1 MEQVQPYVEGMERK
15 AAAQRNADAAGAFNE
30 ANISD
35 AEGKPDAGCQPELA
49 AAEAGITSEE
59 APQSG
64 TALQAVETPQP
75 EMTMNEI
82 ERVMANMMSV
92 LKDKNATADALHKR
106 FSRRTD
112 MTVDHCI
119 PFSSDRKYSGVA
131 FKEKGTYLMGAA
143 QFPFPGR
150 KRRPDP
156 PVRCIWKRR
165 PACSGTGPQPEPES
179 GE

>member
-1 MEQVQPYVEGMERK
+1 MSKTYYLTT
-15 AAAQRNADAAGAFNE
+15 AIAYT
-30 ANISD
+30 S
-35 AEGKPDAGCQPELA
+35 GKPHIGNTYEAILADSIVRFKRQQGYDVRFQTGTDEHGQKIELK

-119 PFSSDRKYSGVA
+119 PYSSDRKYSGV
-131 FKEKGTYLMGAA
+131 
-143 QFPFPGR
+143 PF
-150 KRRPDP
+150 
-156 PVRCIWKRR
+156 
-165 PACSGTGPQPEPES
+165 
-179 GE
+179 